1 MKVHSTKVWLDLVS
15 VFPIF
20 LSMFL
25 VRMHHIFKQA
35 NTYRIKNSFG
45 DFKCGNTFVGN
56 RLLRSNHLN
65 IDVFF
70 SLYRFLFYLCI
81 YICTAG
87 LSLPKCRFSV
97 IKQSRVVCQRSLV
110 AICTL
115 LLHRSGDNLFW
126 NLCPSYVC
134 RYTADIFFVYLSHL
148 TFGFF
153 LFFFFE
159 WDFLF
164 QR

>member
-126 NLCPSYVC
+126 NLSFLRVQIHSRHFLCVS
-134 RYTADIFFVYLSHL
+134 LSL